1 MTRDL
6 WSGFMRSAEQ
16 FPERAAVVVDGASLS
31 YQQLRQT
38 AIRIAASIQTYN
50 DPSSPPLTAVLAHRS
65 ATAFA
70 GVLGALLAGHGYV
83 PLNRTFPVSRTRMM
97 FSQAQCRS
105 IVVDSGSMGQLD
117 ALLSQRSDRLVVIV
131 PDLDDVQTC
140 RERWTQHLFLS
151 LRDLA
156 SPNAWQEPPV
166 EPDAI
171 AYLLFTSGST
181 GIPKGVIVS
190 RGNVRAFVDHVTS
203 RFEITEQDN
212 VSQMFDLTFD
222 LSVFDMFVSWER
234 GACVFCPSQKSL
246 ISPAQ
251 FIRDRRLTVWFS
263 VPSTIAFMKQLGTL
277 KPQSFPSLRLSL
289 FCGEPLPVSCAE
301 TWLRAAP
308 NSALENLYGPTEL
321 TIACT
326 SYKWHS
332 TESARESELGIVP
345 IGYPFPGMNYL
356 VVDETLNEVE
366 PNREGEL
373 LMKGPQMSLGYW
385 QDTEKTRSTFVI
397 PPGHTD
403 IYYRTGDRV
412 RRPVGQQPLRHLGRM
427 DWQVKI
433 RGHRVEMGEVEEIV
447 RQASGRDSVVAVGR
461 PRTESGCAGVE
472 VFIEG
477 GTQDVG
483 ALRAII
489 ASRLPDYMVPRRF
502 HFLPRLPRNANAKL
516 DRGAMLSMLGDGL

>member
-31 YQQLRQT
+31 YQQLRQI
-38 AIRIAASIQTYN
+38 AIRIAASIQAYN
-50 DPSSPPLTAVLAHRS
+50 DPSSPPLTAILANRS

-70 GVLGALLAGHGYV
+70 GVLGSLLAGHGYV
-83 PLNRTFPVSRTRMM
+83 PLNPTFPDSRTMVM

-105 IVVDSGSMGQLD
+105 IVVDSGSMGQLG
-117 ALLSQRSDRLVVIV
+117 ALLSQRPDRLVVIV
-131 PDLDDVQTC
+131 PDLDDVQRC
-140 RERWTQHLFLS
+140 RELWTQHLFLS
-151 LRDLA
+151 LRELA
-156 SPNAWQEPPV
+156 SPNSWQEPPV

-181 GIPKGVIVS
+181 GIPKGVMIS
-190 RGNVRAFVDHVTS
+190 RRNVRAFVDHVTN
-203 RFEITEQDN
+203 RFEITEQDA

-222 LSVFDMFVSWER
+222 LSVFDMFASWER

-251 FIRDRRLTVWFS
+251 FIRDKRLTVWFS

-289 FCGEPLPVSCAE
+289 FCGEPLPVSSAE
-301 TWLRAAP
+301 TWLTAAP

-332 TESARESELGIVP
+332 TELPRKSEMGIVP

-356 VVDETLNEVE
+356 VVDESLNEVE
-366 PNREGEL
+366 PNQEGEL
-373 LMKGPQMSLGYW
+373 LMNGPQMSLGYW
-385 QDTEKTRSTFVI
+385 QNVEKTRSAFVI
-397 PPGHTD
+397 PPGHTEV
-403 IYYRTGDRV
+403 YYRTGDRV
-412 RRPVGQQPLRHLGRM
+412 RRPVGQQPLQHLGRM

-433 RGHRVEMGEVEEIV
+433 RGYRVEMGEVEEIV
-447 RQASGRDSVVAVGR
+447 RQASGRDSVVAVGH
-461 PRTESGCAGVE
+461 PTTESGCAGVE

-477 GTQDVG
+477 STQDVS

-502 HFLPRLPRNANAKL
+502 HFLPRLPRNVNAKL